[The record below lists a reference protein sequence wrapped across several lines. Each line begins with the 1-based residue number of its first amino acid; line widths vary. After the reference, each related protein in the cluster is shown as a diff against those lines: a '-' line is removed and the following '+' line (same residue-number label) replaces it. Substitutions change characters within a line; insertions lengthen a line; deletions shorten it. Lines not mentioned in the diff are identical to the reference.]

1 MKWFTPTYYAS
12 GISDID
18 VNNLKA
24 QGIKVI
30 MLDID
35 NTLVPTSKKTPTPS
49 VVDWIENAKSAGMH
63 VVLFSNNSE
72 KRVSLFNKNLKLYSV
87 HRAFKPSGFA

>member
-30 MLDID
+30 MFDID
-35 NTLVPTSKKTPTPS
+35 NTLVPTSKTPTPLLS
-49 VVDWIENAKSAGMH
+49 TG
-63 VVLFSNNSE
+63 
-72 KRVSLFNKNLKLYSV
+72 LKTP
-87 HRAFKPSGFA
+87 RAQACM

>member
-1 MKWFTPTYYAS
+1 MCLYIDKEMDKVKWFTPTYYAS

-30 MLDID
+30 MLISITPRSNKQK
-35 NTLVPTSKKTPTPS
+35 NTYSS
-49 VVDWIENAKSAGMH
+49 VVGWIENA
-63 VVLFSNNSE
+63 
-72 KRVSLFNKNLKLYSV
+72 
-87 HRAFKPSGFA
+87 RAQACM